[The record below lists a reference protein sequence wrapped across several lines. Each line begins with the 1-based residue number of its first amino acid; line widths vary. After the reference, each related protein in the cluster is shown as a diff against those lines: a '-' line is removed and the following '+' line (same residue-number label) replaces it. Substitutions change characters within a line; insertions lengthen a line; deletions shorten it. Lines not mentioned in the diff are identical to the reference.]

1 VKASS
6 GEPSLEELVA
16 IRQREESGMQNGLQR
31 EGQARKDMAHLR
43 RLSGEQK
50 LNFFTILCNRRVANA
65 FHYNA
70 MLSALSDS
78 AKGRTLLLQMIEA
91 KITPDVVT
99 YTSLITLEMR
109 LGNTGKAEIY
119 LTEMKAAG
127 LKPNVRTHSALVEG
141 YGKRGTLDRVLS
153 SLKRM
158 EEDGVEPNEFILA
171 SVMDACAKRGAT
183 EEAEEVFDRL
193 TRRAERPIQPNKH
206 VFTVMIDLYARV
218 GSSEK
223 IKEIWTRLK
232 ESDVRPDTALCN
244 AYISCMDK
252 ISSLAETKAA
262 YNEMAL
268 LNVPRDIKTYTT
280 LINAY
285 SQRGLILEARELYKE
300 TCSNVARDAQIMCIM
315 MDGYCKVGR
324 LDEAI
329 EMLND
334 LVELAANPPHGAE
347 WMGEV
352 DRRKADA
359 VQRQSVLAAFNT
371 ILDGHM
377 RNDREHEAMDIM
389 ARLQKTAVL
398 KLCDPPDV
406 RTFTIIASGSRGL
419 THGTATLKMVR
430 SRMEQLG
437 IMPDETFFR
446 ANIEVASVS
455 NNVRE
460 AVALFHE
467 AVASHVAPGMD
478 RCAKVGVHEV
488 KLDCHEMSPAV
499 AVAALEA
506 VLRASPREIAAWRD
520 EAPSS
525 SLGGVADADFAPSGG
540 VLDDSKDL
548 VVVTGGMHA
557 YQLEKNLVREA
568 VEFTLRQHKLKYF
581 GVDHNGERRYVPN
594 QRPDPAAGRL
604 MIYGPDWDD
613 FRRTVEPL

>member
-1 VKASS
+1 
-6 GEPSLEELVA
+6 
-16 IRQREESGMQNGLQR
+16 
-31 EGQARKDMAHLR
+31 
-43 RLSGEQK
+43 
-50 LNFFTILCNRRVANA
+50 
-65 FHYNA
+65 
-70 MLSALSDS
+70 
-78 AKGRTLLLQMIEA
+78 
-91 KITPDVVT
+91 
-99 YTSLITLEMR
+99 
-109 LGNTGKAEIY
+109 
-119 LTEMKAAG
+119 
-127 LKPNVRTHSALVEG
+127 
-141 YGKRGTLDRVLS
+141 
-153 SLKRM
+153 M

-371 ILDGHM
+371 AAQRTSKDVLAAFTTLLDGHM
-377 RNDREHEAMDIM
+377 RVDREHGAMD
-389 ARLQKTAVL
+389 TAVL

-446 ANIEVASVS
+446 ANIEVMMLMLTVVRMQVASVS

-467 AVASHVAPGMD
+467 AVASHVAPG
-478 RCAKVGVHEV
+478 G
-488 KLDCHEMSPAV
+488 LQ
-499 AVAALEA
+499 
-506 VLRASPREIAAWRD
+506 
-520 EAPSS
+520 
-525 SLGGVADADFAPSGG
+525 G
-540 VLDDSKDL
+540 
-548 VVVTGGMHA
+548 
-557 YQLEKNLVREA
+557 
-568 VEFTLRQHKLKYF
+568 
-581 GVDHNGERRYVPN
+581 
-594 QRPDPAAGRL
+594 
-604 MIYGPDWDD
+604 
-613 FRRTVEPL
+613 